1 MYTQTHVASKK
12 LWAPLLMLTL
22 CTTLLPVLGEMEKR
36 HNRSPLGKSD
46 AFVCTEIQEIP
57 KLRGE
62 LLVEEC
68 WGYIEAKEC
77 TNRCSRNFRCINR
90 NHTCCWTDCG
100 NICRDHKKV
109 FAQLLEP

>member
-36 HNRSPLGKSD
+36 HN
-46 AFVCTEIQEIP
+46 
-57 KLRGE
+57 RGE